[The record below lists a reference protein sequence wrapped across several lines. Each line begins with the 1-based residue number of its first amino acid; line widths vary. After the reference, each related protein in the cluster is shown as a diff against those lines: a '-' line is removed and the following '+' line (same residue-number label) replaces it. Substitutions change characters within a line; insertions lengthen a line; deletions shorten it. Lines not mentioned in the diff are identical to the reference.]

1 MSEQST
7 HASSKRLSNPYYL
20 LLLLLLAYILSFV
33 DRNIMAILVG
43 PIREDFNISDKQ
55 YGWLNGA
62 AFTFLY
68 VILGIPIAW
77 LADRKSRKNILYI
90 PKSVF

>member
-1 MSEQST
+1 MSEQSS
-7 HASSKRLSNPYYL
+7 HPYSGRLSNPYYL

-77 LADRKSRKNILYI
+77 LA
-90 PKSVF
+90 